1 MKYKK
6 YLMVYDYKLDKE
18 SSKAKKIGN
27 GKLDDTR
34 ILFDTR
40 I

>member
-1 MKYKK
+1 MI
-6 YLMVYDYKLDKE
+6 YDYKLDKE
-18 SSKAKKIGN
+18 SGKAKRIGI